1 MLRPTAIQ
9 VTPLKNYCLKIIF
22 DNGEI
27 KQFDVKP
34 YIRGEWYGE
43 LNDLDYFNS
52 VNVDGFTVMWP
63 HGQDIC
69 PDELYNSSI
78 RLV

>member
-1 MLRPTAIQ
+1 MLPFRGVSRKRGDRMLRPTAIQ

-27 KQFDVKP
+27 KCFDVKP

-43 LNDLDYFNS
+43 LYDPF
-52 VNVDGFTVMWP
+52 
-63 HGQDIC
+63 
-69 PDELYNSSI
+69 
-78 RLV
+78 